1 MATFTENTGNLLE
14 ADVDALVNTVNTVG
28 VMGKGIALQFKNA
41 FPENFEAYR
50 RACKEEAVQLG
61 EMFVFEMRA
70 GESDPLD
77 DSRSTMFEFESDLL
91 GGPRWI
97 INFPTKS
104 HWRRRTRIG
113 HIAAG
118 LDDLRRTIKEQGIES
133 VAVPA
138 LGCGNGGL
146 DWADVGPLI
155 RERLSDLDIH
165 VYLYPPAGA
174 PPASEM
180 VVATERPVLTP
191 GKAAL
196 VAMVDRYSAVAL
208 STSLIEIQKLMYFL
222 QEAGED
228 LRLRFVDHYFGPYAD
243 SLRHVLK
250 ALEGHYL
257 RGFGD
262 GSNPVEHSE
271 PVVVLTGAASEAADV
286 LAGHPEVE
294 SRMQR
299 VLEVVEGFESPFGL
313 ELLASIHW
321 AATRVDWGPDDGP
334 ATVAQRVMAWSP
346 RKRRLFSADHI
357 TAAWERLQQ
366 RGWITPVAVAT

>member
-1 MATFTENTGNLLE
+1 MATFTENTGNLLQ

-41 FPENFEAYR
+41 FPANFEAYR
-50 RACKEEAVQLG
+50 RACEEETVRLG
-61 EMFVFEMRA
+61 EMFVFELA
-70 GESDPLD
+70 TGESDPLE
-77 DSRSTMFEFESDLL
+77 DSRSTMFEFESDPV

-97 INFPTKS
+97 INFPTKA
-104 HWRRRTRIG
+104 HWRSRTRIG
-113 HIAAG
+113 HIASG
-118 LDDLRRTIKEQGIES
+118 LDDLRRTIQEQGIES
-133 VAVPA
+133 IAVPA

-146 DWADVGPLI
+146 DWQDVGPLI
-155 RERLSDLDIH
+155 RERLSDLD
-165 VYLYPPAGA
+165 VDVRLYPPAGA
-174 PPASEM
+174 PTASQM

-196 VAMVDRYSAVAL
+196 VAIIDRYSVVAM

-243 SLRHVLK
+243 NLRHVLK
-250 ALEGHYL
+250 ALEGHHL

-271 PVVVLTGAASEAADV
+271 PVVVLPGAAEEAADA
-286 LAGHPEVE
+286 LADHPEVG
-294 SRMQR
+294 SRMHR
-299 VLEVVEGFESPFGL
+299 VLELVEGFESPFGL
-313 ELLASIHW
+313 ELLASVHW
-321 AATRVDWGPDDGP
+321 AAVRAEWGADDGP
-334 ATVAQRVMAWSP
+334 DTVSERVMAWSA

-357 TAAWERLQQ
+357 TTAWEQLRDQ
-366 RGWITPVAVAT
+366 GWLAPVAAAI